1 MQRNREV
8 SVAEIAIQR
17 VETRSQQQRF
27 IRLPWRIYRDDPCW
41 MPPLI
46 MSQKE
51 LLGFRKHPFYE
62 RSKSQSF
69 LATRGGRDVGRIT
82 AIVNQGHIDR
92 YQEQRGFFGFF
103 ECDEDVAASRALF
116 QAAGD
121 WLHAQGM
128 TCIRGPAN
136 PTLNYECGLLIDG
149 FDTPPFFMMTHNR
162 PWYAHLVE
170 DAGFAKI
177 EDMFAFYGKTS
188 MLEGIDPKL
197 ATMVQG
203 VKERFGVT
211 LRPLDKSRFAE
222 EVRMFLHVYNESLG
236 GTWGFV
242 PLTAGEVDHM
252 AASLR
257 YLIEPN
263 LAIVAEVGGKPV
275 GAVFCLLDYNP
286 RIKAIDGRLFP
297 FGFMKLLW
305 NKRAIKRLRAIS
317 TNVVPEYQA
326 WGIGLV
332 LMSGLY
338 ERFIEWGLEEV
349 EFSWVLESNYLSRR
363 TLERGGAIVTKK
375 YRMYQDDP
383 PVA

>member
-1 MQRNREV
+1 M
-8 SVAEIAIQR
+8 ADIAIQP
-17 VETRSQQQRF
+17 VETRSQQKRF
-27 IRLPWRIYRDDPCW
+27 IRLPWRIYQDDPCW

-46 MSQKE
+46 MSQEE

-69 LATRGGRDVGRIT
+69 LVTRGGRDVGRIT
-82 AIVNQGHIDR
+82 AIVNAGHIDR
-92 YQEQRGFFGFF
+92 YKEQRGFFGFF
-103 ECDEDVAASRALF
+103 ECDDDTAASRALF

-149 FDTPPFFMMTHNR
+149 FATPPFFMMTHNR

-170 DAGFAKI
+170 DAGFGKI

-188 MLEGIDPKL
+188 MLDGIDPKL
-197 ATMVQG
+197 ATMIQG

-222 EVRMFLHVYNESLG
+222 EVRMFLHIYNESLG

-242 PLTAGEVDHM
+242 PLTPGEVDHM
-252 AASLR
+252 AASLK
-257 YLIEPN
+257 YLIEPS

-297 FGFMKLLW
+297 FGFLRLLW
-305 NKRAIKRLRAIS
+305 NKKAIKRLRAIS

-338 ERFIEWGLEEV
+338 ERFINWGLEEV

-383 PVA
+383 PTA

>member
-1 MQRNREV
+1 M
-8 SVAEIAIQR
+8 SDIAIQP
-17 VETRSQQQRF
+17 VETRSQRQRF

-46 MSQKE
+46 MAQEE
-51 LLGFRKHPFYE
+51 LLGFRRHPFYE
-62 RSKSQSF
+62 RSKSRSF
-69 LATRGGRDVGRIT
+69 LATRGGQDVGRIT
-82 AIVNQGHIDR
+82 AIVNAGHIER
-92 YQEQRGFFGFF
+92 YHEQRGFFGFF
-103 ECDEDVAASRALF
+103 ECDDDTAASRALF

-128 TCIRGPAN
+128 SCIRGPAN
-136 PTLNYECGLLIDG
+136 PSLNYECGLLIEG

-162 PWYAHLVE
+162 PWYGHLVE
-170 DAGFAKI
+170 DAGFGRI
-177 EDMFAFYGKTS
+177 EDMFAFWGEVS
-188 MLEGIDPKL
+188 MLGGIDPKL
-197 ATMVQG
+197 ATMVRG
-203 VKERFGVT
+203 VKERFGVQ
-211 LRPLDKSRFAE
+211 LRPLDTRRFAE
-222 EVRMFLHVYNESLG
+222 EVRMFLHIYNESLG

-252 AASLR
+252 ATSLR
-257 YLIEPN
+257 YLIEPE
-263 LAIVAEVGGKPV
+263 LAIVAEVGGRPV

-297 FGFMKLLW
+297 FGFLRLLW

-317 TNVVPEYQA
+317 TNVLPEYQA

-338 ERFIEWGLEEV
+338 ERFMNWGLKEV

-363 TLERGGAIVTKK
+363 TLERGGALVTKK

-383 PVA
+383 PAA

>member
-1 MQRNREV
+1 VVVQDV
-8 SVAEIAIQR
+8 VIQP
-17 VETRSQQQRF
+17 VDSRSQQKRF
-27 IRLPWRIYRDDPCW
+27 IRLPWRIYQDDPCW

-46 MSQKE
+46 MSQEE

-69 LATRGGRDVGRIT
+69 LVTRGGRDVGRIT
-82 AIVNQGHIDR
+82 AIVNAGHIDR
-92 YQEQRGFFGFF
+92 YKEQRGFFGFF
-103 ECDEDVAASRALF
+103 ECDDDTAASRALF

-170 DAGFAKI
+170 DAGFGKI

-188 MLEGIDPKL
+188 MLDGIDPKL
-197 ATMVQG
+197 ATMIQG

-222 EVRMFLHVYNESLG
+222 EVRMFLHIYNESLG

-242 PLTAGEVDHM
+242 PLTPGEVDHM
-252 AASLR
+252 AASLK
-257 YLIEPN
+257 YLIEPE

-297 FGFMKLLW
+297 FGFLKLLW
-305 NKRAIKRLRAIS
+305 NKKAIKRLRAIS

-338 ERFIEWGLEEV
+338 ERFIKWGLEEV

-383 PVA
+383 PTA

>member
-1 MQRNREV
+1 MHENREV
-8 SVAEIAIQR
+8 SVADIAIQP
-17 VETRSQQQRF
+17 VETRSQQKRF
-27 IRLPWRIYRDDPCW
+27 IRLPWRIYQDDPCW

-46 MSQKE
+46 MSQEE

-69 LATRGGRDVGRIT
+69 LVTRGGRDVGRIT
-82 AIVNQGHIDR
+82 AIVNAGHIDR
-92 YQEQRGFFGFF
+92 YKEQRGFFGFF
-103 ECDEDVAASRALF
+103 ECDDDTAASRALF

-149 FDTPPFFMMTHNR
+149 FATPPFFMMTHNR

-170 DAGFAKI
+170 DAGFGKI

-188 MLEGIDPKL
+188 MLDGIDPKL
-197 ATMVQG
+197 ATMIQG

-222 EVRMFLHVYNESLG
+222 EVRMFLHIYNESLG

-242 PLTAGEVDHM
+242 PLTPGEVDHM
-252 AASLR
+252 AASLK
-257 YLIEPN
+257 YLIEPE

-297 FGFMKLLW
+297 FGFLRLLW
-305 NKRAIKRLRAIS
+305 NKKAIKRLRAIS

-338 ERFIEWGLEEV
+338 ERFINWGLEEV

-383 PVA
+383 PTA

>member
-1 MQRNREV
+1 
-8 SVAEIAIQR
+8 VADIAIQP
-17 VETRSQQQRF
+17 VETRSRQKRF
-27 IRLPWRIYRDDPCW
+27 IRLPWRIYQDDPCW

-46 MSQKE
+46 MSQEE

-69 LATRGGRDVGRIT
+69 LVTRGGRDVGRIT
-82 AIVNQGHIDR
+82 AIVNAGHIDR
-92 YQEQRGFFGFF
+92 YKEQRGFFGFF
-103 ECDEDVAASRALF
+103 ECDDDTAASRALF

-170 DAGFAKI
+170 DAGFGKI

-188 MLEGIDPKL
+188 MLDGIDPKL
-197 ATMVQG
+197 ATMIQG

-222 EVRMFLHVYNESLG
+222 EVRMFLHIYNESLG

-242 PLTAGEVDHM
+242 PLTPGEVDHM
-252 AASLR
+252 AASLK
-257 YLIEPN
+257 YLIEPE

-297 FGFMKLLW
+297 FGFLKLLW
-305 NKRAIKRLRAIS
+305 NKKAIKRLRAIS

-338 ERFIEWGLEEV
+338 ERFIKWGLEEV

-383 PVA
+383 PTA

>member
-1 MQRNREV
+1 
-8 SVAEIAIQR
+8 VADIAIQP
-17 VETRSQQQRF
+17 VETRSQQKRF
-27 IRLPWRIYRDDPCW
+27 IRLPWRIYQDDPCW

-46 MSQKE
+46 MSQEE

-69 LATRGGRDVGRIT
+69 LVTRGGRDVGRIT
-82 AIVNQGHIDR
+82 AIVNAGHIDR
-92 YQEQRGFFGFF
+92 YKEQRGFFGFF
-103 ECDEDVAASRALF
+103 ECDDDTAASRALF

-170 DAGFAKI
+170 DAGFGKI

-188 MLEGIDPKL
+188 MLDGIDPKL
-197 ATMVQG
+197 ATMIQG

-222 EVRMFLHVYNESLG
+222 EVRMFLHIYNESLG

-242 PLTAGEVDHM
+242 PLTPGEVDHM
-252 AASLR
+252 AASLK
-257 YLIEPN
+257 YLIEPS

-297 FGFMKLLW
+297 FGFLKLLW
-305 NKRAIKRLRAIS
+305 NKKAIKRLRAIS

-338 ERFIEWGLEEV
+338 ERFINWGLEEV

-383 PVA
+383 PTA

>member
-1 MQRNREV
+1 M
-8 SVAEIAIQR
+8 AEITIQP
-17 VETRSQQQRF
+17 VETRSQQKRF
-27 IRLPWRIYRDDPCW
+27 ICLPWRIYQNDPCW

-46 MSQKE
+46 MSQEE
-51 LLGFRKHPFYE
+51 LLGFRPHPFYE
-62 RSKSQSF
+62 RSKSRSF
-69 LATRGGRDVGRIT
+69 LVTRGGRDVGRIT
-82 AIVNQGHIDR
+82 AIVNAGHIER
-92 YQEQRGFFGFF
+92 YNEQRGFFGFF
-103 ECDEDVAASRALF
+103 ECDDDTAASRALF

-128 TCIRGPAN
+128 TSIRGPAN
-136 PTLNYECGLLIDG
+136 PSLNYECGLLIEG

-162 PWYAHLVE
+162 PWYPHLVE
-170 DAGFAKI
+170 DAGFGKI
-177 EDMFAFYGKTS
+177 EDMYAFWGAVS
-188 MLEGIDPKL
+188 MLGTLDPKL
-197 ATMVQG
+197 TTMVAG

-211 LRPLDKSRFAE
+211 VRPLDRSRFAE
-222 EVRMFLHVYNESLG
+222 EVRMFLQIYNESLG

-242 PLTAGEVDHM
+242 PLTEHEVDHM
-252 AASLR
+252 AASLKF
-257 YLIEPN
+257 LIAPE
-263 LAIVAEVGGKPV
+263 LALVAEINGKPV

-297 FGFMKLLW
+297 FGFLRLLW
-305 NKRAIKRLRAIS
+305 NKKAIKRLRAIS

-338 ERFIEWGLEEV
+338 ERFIKWGLEEV

-383 PVA
+383 PQA

>member
-1 MQRNREV
+1 M
-8 SVAEIAIQR
+8 ADIAIQP
-17 VETRSQQQRF
+17 VETRSQQKRF
-27 IRLPWRIYRDDPCW
+27 IHLPWRIYQDDPCW

-46 MSQKE
+46 MSQEE

-69 LATRGGRDVGRIT
+69 LVTRGGRDVGRIT
-82 AIVNQGHIDR
+82 AIVNAGHIDR
-92 YQEQRGFFGFF
+92 YKEQRGFFGFF
-103 ECDEDVAASRALF
+103 ECDDDTAASRALF

-170 DAGFAKI
+170 DAGFGKI

-188 MLEGIDPKL
+188 MLDGIDPKL
-197 ATMVQG
+197 ATMIQG

-222 EVRMFLHVYNESLG
+222 EVRMFLHIYNESLG

-242 PLTAGEVDHM
+242 PLTPGEVDHM
-252 AASLR
+252 AASLK
-257 YLIEPN
+257 YLIEPS

-297 FGFMKLLW
+297 FGFLKLLW
-305 NKRAIKRLRAIS
+305 NKKAIKRLRAIS

-338 ERFIEWGLEEV
+338 ERFIKWGLEEV

-383 PVA
+383 PQA

>member
-1 MQRNREV
+1 M
-8 SVAEIAIQR
+8 ADIAIQP
-17 VETRSQQQRF
+17 VETRSQQKRF
-27 IRLPWRIYRDDPCW
+27 IHLPWRIYQDDPCW

-46 MSQKE
+46 MSQEE

-69 LATRGGRDVGRIT
+69 LVTRGGRDVGRIT
-82 AIVNQGHIDR
+82 AIVNAGHINR
-92 YQEQRGFFGFF
+92 YKEQRGFFGFF
-103 ECDEDVAASRALF
+103 ECDDDTAASRALF

-170 DAGFAKI
+170 DAGFGKI

-188 MLEGIDPKL
+188 MLDGIDPKL
-197 ATMVQG
+197 ATMIEG

-222 EVRMFLHVYNESLG
+222 EVRMFLHIYNESLG

-242 PLTAGEVDHM
+242 PLTPGEVDHM
-252 AASLR
+252 AASLK
-257 YLIEPN
+257 YLIEPE

-297 FGFMKLLW
+297 FGFLKLLW
-305 NKRAIKRLRAIS
+305 NKKAIKRLRAIS

-338 ERFIEWGLEEV
+338 ERFIKWGLEEV

-383 PVA
+383 PQA

>member
-1 MQRNREV
+1 M
-8 SVAEIAIQR
+8 ADIAIQP
-17 VETRSQQQRF
+17 VETRSQQKRF
-27 IRLPWRIYRDDPCW
+27 IHLPWRIYQDEPCW

-46 MSQKE
+46 MSQEE

-62 RSKSQSF
+62 RSKSQSC
-69 LATRGGRDVGRIT
+69 LVTRGGRDVGRIT
-82 AIVNQGHIDR
+82 AIVNAGHIDR
-92 YQEQRGFFGFF
+92 YKEQRGFFGFF
-103 ECDEDVAASRALF
+103 ECDDDTAASRALF

-170 DAGFAKI
+170 DAGFGKI

-188 MLEGIDPKL
+188 MLDGIDPKL
-197 ATMVQG
+197 ATMIQG

-222 EVRMFLHVYNESLG
+222 EVRMFLHIYNESLG

-242 PLTAGEVDHM
+242 PLTPGEVDHM
-252 AASLR
+252 AASLK
-257 YLIEPN
+257 YLIEPE

-297 FGFMKLLW
+297 FGFLKLLW
-305 NKRAIKRLRAIS
+305 NKKAIKRLRAIS

-338 ERFIEWGLEEV
+338 ERFIKWGLEEV

-383 PVA
+383 PQA

>member
-1 MQRNREV
+1 MAN
-8 SVAEIAIQR
+8 IAIQP

-27 IRLPWRIYRDDPCW
+27 IRLPWRIYADDPCW
-41 MPPLI
+41 IPPVI
-46 MSQKE
+46 MSQQE

-82 AIVNQGHIDR
+82 TIVNAGHIDR
-92 YQEQRGFFGFF
+92 YKEQRGFFGFF
-103 ECDEDVAASRALF
+103 ECDEDTAASRALF

-136 PTLNYECGLLIDG
+136 PSLNYECGLLIEG

-162 PWYAHLVE
+162 PWYAQLVE
-170 DAGFAKI
+170 DAGFGKI
-177 EDMFAFYGKTS
+177 EDMFAFWGETS
-188 MLEGIDPKL
+188 MLGGLDPKL
-197 ATMVQG
+197 VTMVEG

-211 LRPLDKSRFAE
+211 IRPLDRRRFAD
-222 EVRMFLHVYNESLG
+222 EVRTFLHIYNESLG

-242 PLTAGEVDHM
+242 PLTSGEIDHM
-252 AASLR
+252 AASLK
-257 YLIEPN
+257 YLIEPE
-263 LAIVAEVGGKPV
+263 LTLVAEVEGKPV

-297 FGFMKLLW
+297 FGFLRLLW
-305 NKRAIKRLRAIS
+305 NKKAIKRLRAIS
-317 TNVVPEYQA
+317 TNVIPEYQA

-332 LMSGLY
+332 LMNGLY
-338 ERFIEWGLEEV
+338 ERFMKWGLREV

-363 TLERGGAIVTKK
+363 TLERGGALVTKK
-375 YRMYQDDP
+375 YRIYQDDP
-383 PVA
+383 PRP

>member
-1 MQRNREV
+1 MHENKEV
-8 SVAEIAIQR
+8 SVADIAIQPI
-17 VETRSQQQRF
+17 ETRSQQKRF
-27 IRLPWRIYRDDPCW
+27 IRLPWRIYQNDPCW

-46 MSQKE
+46 MSQEE

-69 LATRGGRDVGRIT
+69 LVTRGGRDVGRIT
-82 AIVNQGHIDR
+82 AIVNAGHIDR
-92 YQEQRGFFGFF
+92 YKEQRGFFGFF
-103 ECDEDVAASRALF
+103 ECDDDTAASRALF

-128 TCIRGPAN
+128 TSIRGPAN

-170 DAGFAKI
+170 DAGFGKV

-188 MLEGIDPKL
+188 MLDGIDPKL
-197 ATMVQG
+197 ATMIEG

-222 EVRMFLHVYNESLG
+222 EVRMFLHIYNESLG

-242 PLTAGEVDHM
+242 PLTPGEVDHM
-252 AASLR
+252 AASLK
-257 YLIEPN
+257 YLIEPE

-297 FGFMKLLW
+297 FGFLRLLW
-305 NKRAIKRLRAIS
+305 NKKAIKRLRAIS

-338 ERFIEWGLEEV
+338 ERFIKWGLEEV
-349 EFSWVLESNYLSRR
+349 EFSWVLDSNYLSRR

-383 PVA
+383 PQA

>member
-1 MQRNREV
+1 
-8 SVAEIAIQR
+8 
-17 VETRSQQQRF
+17 
-27 IRLPWRIYRDDPCW
+27 
-41 MPPLI
+41 
-46 MSQKE
+46 
-51 LLGFRKHPFYE
+51 
-62 RSKSQSF
+62 
-69 LATRGGRDVGRIT
+69 VGRIT
-82 AIVNQGHIDR
+82 AIVNAGHIDR
-92 YQEQRGFFGFF
+92 YKEQRGFFGFF
-103 ECDEDVAASRALF
+103 ECDDDTAASRALF

-149 FDTPPFFMMTHNR
+149 FATPPFFMMTHNR

-170 DAGFAKI
+170 DAGFGKI

-188 MLEGIDPKL
+188 MLDGIDPKL
-197 ATMVQG
+197 ATMIQG

-222 EVRMFLHVYNESLG
+222 EVRMFLHIYNESLG

-242 PLTAGEVDHM
+242 PLTPGEVDHM
-252 AASLR
+252 AASLK
-257 YLIEPN
+257 YLIEPS

-297 FGFMKLLW
+297 FGFLKLLW
-305 NKRAIKRLRAIS
+305 NKKAIKRLRAIS

-338 ERFIEWGLEEV
+338 ERFINWGLEEV

-383 PVA
+383 PTA

>member
-1 MQRNREV
+1 MQPYKEKF
-8 SVAEIAIQR
+8 VADIAIQP

-27 IRLPWRIYRDDPCW
+27 IRLPWRIYADDPCW
-41 MPPLI
+41 MPPVI
-46 MSQKE
+46 MSQQE

-82 AIVNQGHIDR
+82 AIVNAGHIDR
-92 YQEQRGFFGFF
+92 YKEQRGFFGFF
-103 ECDEDVAASRALF
+103 ECDEDTAASRALF

-136 PTLNYECGLLIDG
+136 PTLNYECGLLIEG

-170 DAGFAKI
+170 DAGFGKI
-177 EDMFAFYGKTS
+177 EDMFAFWGETS
-188 MLEGIDPKL
+188 MLGGLDPKL
-197 ATMVQG
+197 VTMVEG

-211 LRPLDKSRFAE
+211 IRPLDRRRFAD
-222 EVRMFLHVYNESLG
+222 EVRTFLHIYNESLG

-242 PLTAGEVDHM
+242 PLTSGEIDHM
-252 AASLR
+252 AASLK
-257 YLIEPN
+257 YLIEPE
-263 LAIVAEVGGKPV
+263 LTLVAEVDGKPV

-297 FGFMKLLW
+297 FGFLRLLW
-305 NKRAIKRLRAIS
+305 NKKAIKRLRAIS
-317 TNVVPEYQA
+317 TNVIPEYQA

-332 LMSGLY
+332 LMNGLY
-338 ERFIEWGLEEV
+338 ERFMKWGLREV

-363 TLERGGAIVTKK
+363 TLERGGALVTKK

-383 PVA
+383 PRP

>member
-1 MQRNREV
+1 MHENMEV
-8 SVAEIAIQR
+8 SVADIAIQP
-17 VETRSQQQRF
+17 VETRSQQKRF
-27 IRLPWRIYRDDPCW
+27 IRLPWRIYQDDPCW

-46 MSQKE
+46 MSQEE

-69 LATRGGRDVGRIT
+69 LVTRGGRDVGRIT
-82 AIVNQGHIDR
+82 AIVNAGHIDR
-92 YQEQRGFFGFF
+92 YKEQRGFFGFF
-103 ECDEDVAASRALF
+103 ECDDDTAASRALF

-170 DAGFAKI
+170 DAGFGKI

-188 MLEGIDPKL
+188 MLDGIDPKL
-197 ATMVQG
+197 ATMIEG

-222 EVRMFLHVYNESLG
+222 EVRMFLHIYNESLG

-242 PLTAGEVDHM
+242 PLTPGEVDHM
-252 AASLR
+252 AASLK
-257 YLIEPN
+257 YLIEPE

-297 FGFMKLLW
+297 FGFLKLLW
-305 NKRAIKRLRAIS
+305 NKKAIKRLRAIS

-338 ERFIEWGLEEV
+338 ERFINWGLEEV

-383 PVA
+383 PQA

>member
-1 MQRNREV
+1 MQ
-8 SVAEIAIQR
+8 
-17 VETRSQQQRF
+17 T
-27 IRLPWRIYRDDPCW
+27 
-41 MPPLI
+41 
-46 MSQKE
+46 
-51 LLGFRKHPFYE
+51 
-62 RSKSQSF
+62 
-69 LATRGGRDVGRIT
+69 
-82 AIVNQGHIDR
+82 
-92 YQEQRGFFGFF
+92 
-103 ECDEDVAASRALF
+103 
-116 QAAGD
+116 
-121 WLHAQGM
+121 
-128 TCIRGPAN
+128 IRGPVN
-136 PTLNYECGLLIDG
+136 PSLNYECGLLIEG
-149 FDTPPFFMMTHNR
+149 FDTAPFFMMTHNR

-170 DAGFAKI
+170 DAGFGKV

-188 MLEGIDPKL
+188 MLDGIDPKL
-197 ATMVQG
+197 ATMIEG

-222 EVRMFLHVYNESLG
+222 EVRMFLHIYNESLG

-242 PLTAGEVDHM
+242 PLTPGEVDHM
-252 AASLR
+252 AASLK
-257 YLIEPN
+257 YLIEPE

-297 FGFMKLLW
+297 FGFLKLLW
-305 NKRAIKRLRAIS
+305 NKKAIKRLRAIS

-338 ERFIEWGLEEV
+338 ERFIKWGLEEV

-383 PVA
+383 PQA

>member
-1 MQRNREV
+1 MQPYKEKF
-8 SVAEIAIQR
+8 VADIAIQP

-27 IRLPWRIYRDDPCW
+27 IRLPWRIYADDPCW
-41 MPPLI
+41 MPPVI
-46 MSQKE
+46 MSQQE

-62 RSKSQSF
+62 RSKSRSF

-82 AIVNQGHIDR
+82 AIVNAGHIDR
-92 YQEQRGFFGFF
+92 YKEQRGFFGFF
-103 ECDEDVAASRALF
+103 ECDEDTAASRALF

-136 PTLNYECGLLIDG
+136 PTLNYECGLLIEG

-170 DAGFAKI
+170 DAGFGKI
-177 EDMFAFYGKTS
+177 EDMFAFWGETS
-188 MLEGIDPKL
+188 MLGGLDPKL
-197 ATMVQG
+197 VTMVEG

-211 LRPLDKSRFAE
+211 IRPLDRRRFAD
-222 EVRMFLHVYNESLG
+222 EVRTFLHIYNESLG

-242 PLTAGEVDHM
+242 PLTSGEIDHM
-252 AASLR
+252 AASLK
-257 YLIEPN
+257 YLIEPE
-263 LAIVAEVGGKPV
+263 LTLVAEVDGKPV

-297 FGFMKLLW
+297 FGFLRLLW
-305 NKRAIKRLRAIS
+305 NKKAIKRLRAIS
-317 TNVVPEYQA
+317 TNVIPEYQA

-332 LMSGLY
+332 LMNGLY
-338 ERFIEWGLEEV
+338 ERFMKWGLREV

-363 TLERGGAIVTKK
+363 TLERGGALVTKK

-383 PVA
+383 PRP

>member
-1 MQRNREV
+1 MQPYKEKF
-8 SVAEIAIQR
+8 VADIAIQP

-27 IRLPWRIYRDDPCW
+27 IRLPWRIYADDPCW
-41 MPPLI
+41 MPPVI
-46 MSQKE
+46 MSQQE

-82 AIVNQGHIDR
+82 AIVNAGHIDR
-92 YQEQRGFFGFF
+92 YKEQRGFFGFF
-103 ECDEDVAASRALF
+103 ECDEDTAASRALF

-136 PTLNYECGLLIDG
+136 PTLNYECGLLIEG

-162 PWYAHLVE
+162 PWYAQLVE
-170 DAGFAKI
+170 DAGFGKI
-177 EDMFAFYGKTS
+177 EDMFAFWGETS
-188 MLEGIDPKL
+188 MLGGLDPKL
-197 ATMVQG
+197 VTMVEG

-211 LRPLDKSRFAE
+211 IRPLDRRRFAD
-222 EVRMFLHVYNESLG
+222 EVRTFLHIYNESLG

-242 PLTAGEVDHM
+242 PLTSGEIDHM
-252 AASLR
+252 AASLK
-257 YLIEPN
+257 YLIEPE
-263 LAIVAEVGGKPV
+263 LTLVAEVDGKPV

-297 FGFMKLLW
+297 FGFLRLLW
-305 NKRAIKRLRAIS
+305 NKKAIKRLRAIS
-317 TNVVPEYQA
+317 TNVIPEYQA

-332 LMSGLY
+332 LMNGLY
-338 ERFIEWGLEEV
+338 ERFMKWGLREV

-363 TLERGGAIVTKK
+363 TLERGGALVTKK

-383 PVA
+383 PRS

>member
-1 MQRNREV
+1 M
-8 SVAEIAIQR
+8 ADIAIQP
-17 VETRSQQQRF
+17 VETRGQQQRF
-27 IRLPWRIYRDDPCW
+27 IRLPWRIYQDDPCW

-46 MSQKE
+46 MSQEE

-62 RSKSQSF
+62 RSKSRSF
-69 LATRGGRDVGRIT
+69 LVTRGGRDVGRIT
-82 AIVNQGHIDR
+82 AIVNAGHIDR
-92 YQEQRGFFGFF
+92 YKEQRGFFGFF
-103 ECDEDVAASRALF
+103 ECDDDTAASRALF

-128 TCIRGPAN
+128 SSIRGPAN

-170 DAGFAKI
+170 DAGFGKV
-177 EDMFAFYGKTS
+177 EDMFAFYGETS
-188 MLEGIDPKL
+188 MLDGIDPKL
-197 ATMVQG
+197 ATMIEG

-222 EVRMFLHVYNESLG
+222 EVRMFLHIYNESLG

-242 PLTAGEVDHM
+242 PLTPGEVDHM
-252 AASLR
+252 AASLK
-257 YLIEPN
+257 YLIEPE

-297 FGFMKLLW
+297 FGFLRLLW
-305 NKRAIKRLRAIS
+305 NKKAIKRLRAIS

-338 ERFIEWGLEEV
+338 ERFIAWGLEAV

-383 PVA
+383 PQA

>member
-1 MQRNREV
+1 MHENREV
-8 SVAEIAIQR
+8 SVADIAIQP
-17 VETRSQQQRF
+17 VETRGQQQRF
-27 IRLPWRIYRDDPCW
+27 IRLPWRIYQDDPCW

-46 MSQKE
+46 MSQEE

-62 RSKSQSF
+62 RSKSRSF
-69 LATRGGRDVGRIT
+69 LVTRGGRDVGRIT
-82 AIVNQGHIDR
+82 AIVNAGHIDR
-92 YQEQRGFFGFF
+92 YKEQRGFFGFF
-103 ECDEDVAASRALF
+103 ECDDDTAASRALF

-128 TCIRGPAN
+128 SSIRGPAN

-170 DAGFAKI
+170 DAGFGKV
-177 EDMFAFYGKTS
+177 EDMFAFYGETS
-188 MLEGIDPKL
+188 MLDGIDPKL
-197 ATMVQG
+197 ATMIEG

-222 EVRMFLHVYNESLG
+222 EVRMFLHIYNESLG

-242 PLTAGEVDHM
+242 PLTPGEVDHM
-252 AASLR
+252 AASLK
-257 YLIEPN
+257 YLIEPE

-297 FGFMKLLW
+297 FGFLRLLW
-305 NKRAIKRLRAIS
+305 NKKAIKRLRAIS

-338 ERFIEWGLEEV
+338 ERFIAWGLEAV

-383 PVA
+383 PQA

>member
-1 MQRNREV
+1 MHENMEV
-8 SVAEIAIQR
+8 SVADIAIQP
-17 VETRSQQQRF
+17 VETRSQQKRF
-27 IRLPWRIYRDDPCW
+27 IRLPWRIYQDDPCW

-46 MSQKE
+46 MSQEE

-69 LATRGGRDVGRIT
+69 LVTRGGRDVGRIT
-82 AIVNQGHIDR
+82 AIVNAGHIDR
-92 YQEQRGFFGFF
+92 YTEQRGFFGFF
-103 ECDEDVAASRALF
+103 ECDDDTAASRALF

-170 DAGFAKI
+170 NAGFGKI

-188 MLEGIDPKL
+188 MLDGIDPKL
-197 ATMVQG
+197 ATMIQG

-222 EVRMFLHVYNESLG
+222 EVRMFLHIYNESLG

-242 PLTAGEVDHM
+242 PLTPGEVDHM
-252 AASLR
+252 AASLK
-257 YLIEPN
+257 YLIEPE

-297 FGFMKLLW
+297 FGFLKLLW
-305 NKRAIKRLRAIS
+305 NKKAIKRLRAIS

-338 ERFIEWGLEEV
+338 ERFIKWGLEEV

-383 PVA
+383 PTA

>member
-1 MQRNREV
+1 MQPYKEKF
-8 SVAEIAIQR
+8 VADIAIQP

-27 IRLPWRIYRDDPCW
+27 IRLPWRIYADDPCW
-41 MPPLI
+41 MPPVI
-46 MSQKE
+46 MSQQE

-82 AIVNQGHIDR
+82 AIVNAGHIDR
-92 YQEQRGFFGFF
+92 YKEQRGFFGFF
-103 ECDEDVAASRALF
+103 ECDEDTAASRALF

-136 PTLNYECGLLIDG
+136 PTLNYECGLLIEG

-162 PWYAHLVE
+162 PWYAQLVE
-170 DAGFAKI
+170 DAGFVKI
-177 EDMFAFYGKTS
+177 EDMFAFWGETS
-188 MLEGIDPKL
+188 MLGGLDPKL
-197 ATMVQG
+197 VTMVEG

-211 LRPLDKSRFAE
+211 IRPLDRRRFAD
-222 EVRMFLHVYNESLG
+222 EVRTFLHIYNESLG

-242 PLTAGEVDHM
+242 PLTSGEIDHM
-252 AASLR
+252 AASLK
-257 YLIEPN
+257 YLIEPE
-263 LAIVAEVGGKPV
+263 LTLVAEVEGKPV

-297 FGFMKLLW
+297 FGFLRLLW
-305 NKRAIKRLRAIS
+305 NKKAIKRLRAIS
-317 TNVVPEYQA
+317 TNVIPEYQA

-332 LMSGLY
+332 LMNGLY
-338 ERFIEWGLEEV
+338 ERFMKWGLREV

-363 TLERGGAIVTKK
+363 TLERGGALVTKK

-383 PVA
+383 PRP

>member
-1 MQRNREV
+1 MQPYKEKF
-8 SVAEIAIQR
+8 VADIAIQP

-27 IRLPWRIYRDDPCW
+27 IRLPWRIYADDPCW
-41 MPPLI
+41 MPPVI
-46 MSQKE
+46 MSQQE

-82 AIVNQGHIDR
+82 AIVNAGHIDR
-92 YQEQRGFFGFF
+92 YKEQRGFFGFF
-103 ECDEDVAASRALF
+103 ECDEDTAASRALF

-136 PTLNYECGLLIDG
+136 PTLNYECGLLIEG

-162 PWYAHLVE
+162 PWYAQLVE
-170 DAGFAKI
+170 DAGFGKI
-177 EDMFAFYGKTS
+177 EDMFAFWGETS
-188 MLEGIDPKL
+188 MLGGLDPKL
-197 ATMVQG
+197 VTMVEG

-211 LRPLDKSRFAE
+211 VRPLDRRRFAD
-222 EVRMFLHVYNESLG
+222 EVRTFLHIYNESLG

-242 PLTAGEVDHM
+242 PLTSGEIDHM
-252 AASLR
+252 AASLK
-257 YLIEPN
+257 YLIEPE
-263 LAIVAEVGGKPV
+263 LTLVAEVEGKPV

-297 FGFMKLLW
+297 FGFLRLLW

-317 TNVVPEYQA
+317 TNVIPEYQA

-332 LMSGLY
+332 LMNGLY
-338 ERFIEWGLEEV
+338 ERFMKWGLREV

-363 TLERGGAIVTKK
+363 TLERGGALVTKK

-383 PVA
+383 PRP

>member
-1 MQRNREV
+1 MQPYKEKF
-8 SVAEIAIQR
+8 VADIAIQP

-27 IRLPWRIYRDDPCW
+27 IRLPWRIYADDPCW
-41 MPPLI
+41 MPPVI
-46 MSQKE
+46 MSQQE
-51 LLGFRKHPFYE
+51 LLGFRTHPFYE

-82 AIVNQGHIDR
+82 AIVNAGHIDR
-92 YQEQRGFFGFF
+92 YKEQRGFFGFF
-103 ECDEDVAASRALF
+103 ECDEDTAASRALF

-136 PTLNYECGLLIDG
+136 PSLNYECGLLIEG

-162 PWYAHLVE
+162 PWYAQLVE
-170 DAGFAKI
+170 DAGFGKI
-177 EDMFAFYGKTS
+177 EDMFAFWGETS
-188 MLEGIDPKL
+188 MLGGLDPKL
-197 ATMVQG
+197 VTMVEG

-211 LRPLDKSRFAE
+211 IRPLDRRRFAD
-222 EVRMFLHVYNESLG
+222 EVRTFLHIYNESLG

-242 PLTAGEVDHM
+242 PLTSGEIDHM
-252 AASLR
+252 AASLK
-257 YLIEPN
+257 YLIEPE
-263 LAIVAEVGGKPV
+263 LTLVAEVDGKPV

-297 FGFMKLLW
+297 FGFLRLLW
-305 NKRAIKRLRAIS
+305 NKKAIKRLRAIS
-317 TNVVPEYQA
+317 TNVIPEYQA

-332 LMSGLY
+332 LMNGLY
-338 ERFIEWGLEEV
+338 ERFMKWGLREV

-363 TLERGGAIVTKK
+363 TLERGGALVTKK

-383 PVA
+383 PRP

>member
-1 MQRNREV
+1 M
-8 SVAEIAIQR
+8 ADIAIQP
-17 VETRSQQQRF
+17 VETRSQQKRF
-27 IRLPWRIYRDDPCW
+27 IRLPWRIYADDPCW

-46 MSQKE
+46 MSQEE
-51 LLGFRKHPFYE
+51 LLGFRKHPFYD
-62 RSKSQSF
+62 RSKSRSF

-82 AIVNQGHIDR
+82 AIVNAGHIDR
-92 YQEQRGFFGFF
+92 YKEQRGFFGFF
-103 ECDEDVAASRALF
+103 ECDDDTAASRALF

-136 PTLNYECGLLIDG
+136 PTLNYECGLLIEG
-149 FDTPPFFMMTHNR
+149 FDTAPFFMMTHAR

-170 DAGFAKI
+170 DAGFSKI
-177 EDMFAFYGKTS
+177 EDMFAFWGQAS
-188 MLEGIDPKL
+188 MLDGIDPKL
-197 ATMVQG
+197 ATMIEG
-203 VKERFGVT
+203 VKERFGVS

-222 EVRMFLHVYNESLG
+222 EVRMFLHIYNESLG

-242 PLTAGEVDHM
+242 PLTPGEVDHM
-252 AASLR
+252 AASLK
-257 YLIEPN
+257 YLIEPE

-297 FGFMKLLW
+297 FGFLKLLW
-305 NKRAIKRLRAIS
+305 NKKAIKRLRAIS
-317 TNVVPEYQA
+317 TNVIPEYQA

-338 ERFIEWGLEEV
+338 ERFIKWGLQEV

-363 TLERGGAIVTKK
+363 TLERGGAVVTKK

-383 PVA
+383 PPA

>member
-1 MQRNREV
+1 M
-8 SVAEIAIQR
+8 AEIAIQP
-17 VETRSQQQRF
+17 VETRSQQKRF
-27 IRLPWRIYRDDPCW
+27 IRLPWRIYADDPCW

-46 MSQKE
+46 MSQEE
-51 LLGFRKHPFYE
+51 LLGFRRHPFYE
-62 RSKSQSF
+62 RSKSRSF

-82 AIVNQGHIDR
+82 AIINAGHIDR
-92 YQEQRGFFGFF
+92 YHEQRGFFGFF
-103 ECDEDVAASRALF
+103 ECDDDLAASRALF

-149 FDTPPFFMMTHNR
+149 FDTPPFFMMTHAR
-162 PWYAHLVE
+162 PWYAGLVE
-170 DAGFAKI
+170 DAGFRKI
-177 EDMFAFYGKTS
+177 EDMFAFWGQAS
-188 MLEGIDPKL
+188 MLDGIDPKL
-197 ATMVQG
+197 ATMIQG

-222 EVRMFLHVYNESLG
+222 EVRMFLHIYNESLG

-242 PLTAGEVDHM
+242 PLTPGEVDHM
-252 AASLR
+252 AASLK
-257 YLIEPN
+257 YLIEPD

-305 NKRAIKRLRAIS
+305 NKQAIKRVRAIS
-317 TNVVPEYQA
+317 TNVIPEYQA
-326 WGIGLV
+326 WGVGLV

-338 ERFIEWGLEEV
+338 ERFIKWGLQEI

-383 PVA
+383 PTA

>member
-1 MQRNREV
+1 MQPYKEKF
-8 SVAEIAIQR
+8 VADIAIQP

-27 IRLPWRIYRDDPCW
+27 IRLPWRIYADDPCW
-41 MPPLI
+41 MPPVI
-46 MSQKE
+46 MSQQE

-82 AIVNQGHIDR
+82 AIVNAGHIDR
-92 YQEQRGFFGFF
+92 YKEQRGFFGFF
-103 ECDEDVAASRALF
+103 ECDEDTAASRALF

-136 PTLNYECGLLIDG
+136 PTLNYECGLLIEG

-170 DAGFAKI
+170 DAGFGKI
-177 EDMFAFYGKTS
+177 EDMFAFWGETS
-188 MLEGIDPKL
+188 MLGGLDPKL
-197 ATMVQG
+197 VTMVEG

-211 LRPLDKSRFAE
+211 IRPLDRRRFAD
-222 EVRMFLHVYNESLG
+222 EVRTFLHIYNESLG

-242 PLTAGEVDHM
+242 PLTSGEIDHM
-252 AASLR
+252 AASLK
-257 YLIEPN
+257 YLIEPE
-263 LAIVAEVGGKPV
+263 LTLVAEVDGKPV

-297 FGFMKLLW
+297 FGFLRLLW
-305 NKRAIKRLRAIS
+305 NKKAIKRLRAIS

-332 LMSGLY
+332 LMNGLY
-338 ERFIEWGLEEV
+338 ERFMKWGLREV

-363 TLERGGAIVTKK
+363 TLERGGALVTKK

-383 PVA
+383 PRP

>member
-1 MQRNREV
+1 
-8 SVAEIAIQR
+8 VADIAIQP
-17 VETRSQQQRF
+17 VETRSQQKRF
-27 IRLPWRIYRDDPCW
+27 IHLPWRIYQDDPCW

-46 MSQKE
+46 MSQEE

-69 LATRGGRDVGRIT
+69 LVTRGGRDVGRIT
-82 AIVNQGHIDR
+82 AIVNAGHIDR
-92 YQEQRGFFGFF
+92 YKEQRGFFGFF
-103 ECDEDVAASRALF
+103 ECDDDTAASRALF

-170 DAGFAKI
+170 DAGFGKI

-188 MLEGIDPKL
+188 MLDGIDPKL
-197 ATMVQG
+197 ATMIHG

-222 EVRMFLHVYNESLG
+222 EVRMFLHIYNESLG

-242 PLTAGEVDHM
+242 PLTPGEVDHM
-252 AASLR
+252 AASLK
-257 YLIEPN
+257 YLIEPS

-297 FGFMKLLW
+297 FGFLKLLW
-305 NKRAIKRLRAIS
+305 NKKAIKRLRAIS

-338 ERFIEWGLEEV
+338 ERFINWGLEEV

-383 PVA
+383 PTA